1 METIEKIATA
11 TIVIYFL
18 ILLSLLNV
26 HIIESSGSYFA
37 FLIFIPQIAIG
48 FVSGY
53 NFFRI
58 HNLIWNYNR

>member
-1 METIEKIATA
+1 MKTIEKIATA